1 MEKRDIAVLCAY
13 TIILLL
19 VFFVHLCFGCAALV
33 KEERNSNKMKKMK
46 DERCSLRLFFVPN
59 FFFPHISLR
68 IFFFFSSFSLISG
81 AELDIVC
88 GIYTS

>member
-59 FFFPHISLR
+59 FFSP
-68 IFFFFSSFSLISG
+68 
-81 AELDIVC
+81 
-88 GIYTS
+88 